1 MGRYG
6 RKRKN
11 AALRRCVVWGL
22 LAAAAVPGVLSTAVL
37 YDHARQTLGGFVTD
51 TAVFSALYSVP
62 DRALEN
68 LQRRF
73 ADEVASSPAE
83 QPTTP
88 QTAQQPTAPAEQE
101 PETSSSEATDET
113 PSEASQ
119 SPAVDASEIPENQQ
133 PPDDYSIPEEYQG
146 PIIEE
151 DMSVSD
157 TTGYLSFGAGVIK
170 NSTSLSDEEA
180 QQYLEAENPVQIDS
194 DGPQVL
200 IMHTHATE
208 SFEPYDTDTYD
219 TRHTWRTTDNT
230 QNIVAAGE
238 VMAEAIRSYG
248 IEVLHD
254 ETQHDYPSYNGSY
267 DRSGETIQRNLEK
280 YPGIQVA
287 IDIHR
292 DALGT
297 SDARTKP
304 TVMVN
309 GRKAA
314 QIMIVSGCD
323 DDGTIGFPDWEY
335 NLRLAVRCQQA
346 VSDLYPSLA
355 RPLSFCPKKYN
366 EHMTHG
372 SILVEFGTDASTL
385 DEVLYSGELFGKA
398 LVQTLLGLV
407 EP

>member
-11 AALRRCVVWGL
+11 TALRRCVVWGL

-88 QTAQQPTAPAEQE
+88 QTAQQPAAPAEQE
-101 PETSSSEATDET
+101 PETSSEATDET
-113 PSEASQ
+113 PQETAQ

-267 DRSGETIQRNLEK
+267 DRAAEVIRQYQARYPDLQLILDVHRDGIQRDASTIVKPVTE
-280 YPGIQVA
+280 
-287 IDIHR
+287 IDGE
-292 DALGT
+292 A
-297 SDARTKP
+297 
-304 TVMVN
+304 
-309 GRKAA
+309 AA
-314 QIMIVSGCD
+314 QIMILCGSD
-323 DDGTIGFPDWEY
+323 SSIPDWGE
-335 NLRLAVRCQQA
+335 NLRTAAAVTNLLETR
-346 VSDLYPSLA
+346 YPSLM
-355 RPLSFCPKKYN
+355 RPIFFSTGRYNMDLSG
-366 EHMTHG
+366 H
-372 SILVEFGTDASTL
+372 LLLLEFGSQANTL
-385 DEVLYSGELFGKA
+385 EEALTSARLTGAALADWLKELA
-398 LVQTLLGLV
+398 AR
-407 EP
+407 